1 MARSPRMTEK
11 DCREL
16 FLALRFR
23 PDWARSIL
31 DQVRVQQ
38 GHLGYDQ
45 ALVEAR
51 RQGVSIQALADAFR
65 ITPTAIKTMVR
76 RAEQKMARDEN
87 HSRLLAELQ
96 SRDAFDLGPAAEYPI
111 DDIGLPA
118 RARNALVGQGIK
130 TIGQLVSMDERDVL
144 ALDDIGRKTLR
155 DIRDALANCGLS
167 LGMRFGLPKEGFSQT
182 PRTSR

>member
-1 MARSPRMTEK
+1 MPMTPKMSE
-11 DCREL
+11 DDYREL

-23 PDWARSIL
+23 SDWARSIL
-31 DQVRVQQ
+31 DQLRVQQ
-38 GHLGYDQ
+38 GHLSYDQ

-51 RQGVSIQALADAFR
+51 RQGVSYQALADAFHV
-65 ITPTAIKTMVR
+65 TPTSIKTMFH
-76 RAEQKMARDEN
+76 RAEQKMAREEN
-87 HSRLLAELQ
+87 HRRLLAELQ
-96 SRDAFDLGPAAEYPI
+96 SREPFDLGPAAEHPI

-118 RARNALVGQGIK
+118 RARNVLLGHGIK

-144 ALDDIGRKTLR
+144 GLDNIGRKTLR
-155 DIRDALANCGLS
+155 NIRDALANCGLS